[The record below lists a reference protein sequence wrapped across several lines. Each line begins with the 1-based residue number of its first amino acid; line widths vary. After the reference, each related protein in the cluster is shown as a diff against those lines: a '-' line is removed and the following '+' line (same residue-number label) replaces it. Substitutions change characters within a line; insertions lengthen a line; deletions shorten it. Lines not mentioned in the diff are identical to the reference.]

1 MSLLFEAVTHIGNKR
16 QSNED
21 RYFARQQDD
30 GSLLM
35 AVADGVGGMPGGD
48 KAAGLAIQAVAA
60 AGIGEKLCF
69 VFTNGPDILG
79 TTKPGSDSGEKNCF
93 IGYGKE

>member
-21 RYFARQQDD
+21 RYFARKQDD

-48 KAAGLAIQAVAA
+48 KAAGLAI
-60 AGIGEKLCF
+60 
-69 VFTNGPDILG
+69 
-79 TTKPGSDSGEKNCF
+79 
-93 IGYGKE
+93 